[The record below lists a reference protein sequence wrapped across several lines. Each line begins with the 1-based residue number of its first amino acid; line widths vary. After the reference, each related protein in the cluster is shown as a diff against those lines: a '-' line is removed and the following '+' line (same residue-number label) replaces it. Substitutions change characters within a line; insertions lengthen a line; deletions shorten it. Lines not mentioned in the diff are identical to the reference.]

1 MMHPCSSHCH
11 PNAPLAI
18 GMVTVIATAA
28 ADDEILDYRRMGCE
42 RRDHQA
48 SAVPLGRGSLGRGG
62 GDRGFE
68 GVGYD

>member
-1 MMHPCSSHCH
+1 
-11 PNAPLAI
+11 
-18 GMVTVIATAA
+18 MVTVIATAA